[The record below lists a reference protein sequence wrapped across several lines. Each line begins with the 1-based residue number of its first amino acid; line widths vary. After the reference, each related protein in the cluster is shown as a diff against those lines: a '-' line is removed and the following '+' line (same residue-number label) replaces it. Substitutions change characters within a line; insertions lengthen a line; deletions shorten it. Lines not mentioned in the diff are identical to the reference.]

1 MHLLRSCATPT
12 MHYVSRVLPPPIT
25 HDGLMSFDARIA
37 DTVRKKLQ
45 LRNALTPEQLQ
56 SLHLPI
62 RTGGVGITSR
72 AAISNIAFY
81 SCAAASLPFTQQ
93 VLTVLV
99 TPAASVPAAVA
110 TAELAAATAKAAAA
124 AAAAATEVQRRFEA
138 TVHFNN
144 IAAAH
149 HHVTTQNAC
158 AGVAELPRV
167 MRGDGCNNG
176 FWDTHHADA
185 CPKLQHQLTGHYH
198 DTLVRQLAASSTSFR
213 TRIASCRTRMASL
226 WLSSRIGECGGRHLS
241 NAHAVCA
248 LRQRIG
254 APPVD
259 QLPSKCTC
267 NTSLTSAE
275 EQYGHVHW
283 CSKLKAAS
291 TALRHNIVVDAINN
305 ACRNAGVSTR
315 VEVVQPS
322 FSVVLNRNRSLRPDL
337 LLYGTNNT
345 LFVDIAVCHPLAPSH
360 IKKHAPR
367 DSDDR
372 RLRSIEYIEQS
383 KATKYK
389 ALAALHNAT
398 FMPFV

>member
-1 MHLLRSCATPT
+1 
-12 MHYVSRVLPPPIT
+12 
-25 HDGLMSFDARIA
+25 
-37 DTVRKKLQ
+37 
-45 LRNALTPEQLQ
+45 
-56 SLHLPI
+56 
-62 RTGGVGITSR
+62 
-72 AAISNIAFY
+72 
-81 SCAAASLPFTQQ
+81 
-93 VLTVLV
+93 
-99 TPAASVPAAVA
+99 
-110 TAELAAATAKAAAA
+110 LAAATAKAAAA

-372 RLRSIEYIEQS
+372 RLRTSNNRRRRSTRRLRHCTTPRSCRSCAMCVRRDGCERRRTHHVDHARGDVEWSLRGRCCVQS
-383 KATKYK
+383 SPPRRTRPSFRRHPASCRDRGGIRCSS
-389 ALAALHNAT
+389 H
-398 FMPFV
+398 PFRR